1 MSFEAGCFSLQELM
15 PDPDS
20 PQPVFELHR
29 SWVEPSDY
37 FPTSETGVHSPL

>member
-1 MSFEAGCFSLQELM
+1 V

-20 PQPVFELHR
+20 PQPVFEICR

-37 FPTSETGVHSPL
+37 FPTSKTGVLLSL

>member
-1 MSFEAGCFSLQELM
+1 LM

-20 PQPVFELHR
+20 PQPVFEFYR

-37 FPTSETGVHSPL
+37 FPTSETGVVLPL